1 MKKISFWTCVAV
13 VATSAALPVQDAMK
27 TPRLRDVRLKG
38 VPAAKMN
45 DLIRARLTSDFA
57 KLNVFAEAR
66 RAFVDRDDDVKGHG
80 GVWRGEFWGKQM
92 LSAARVAD
100 YLADPAFTKFVQEE
114 CHRLMATQDPDGY
127 LGSYKDK
134 ELVSI
139 TDPEQTRKTY
149 GWYPVWN
156 IWNRKYAMWGMLMAY
171 KATGDRE
178 IFASVERQMKQLI
191 GMLHRRNLK
200 LHDTGT
206 LTMHGLPSMSILKPL
221 VMLYEETGD
230 RAYLDFAAEML
241 PDWDRADGE
250 CPNFFRNAT
259 REPLHEWYPDP
270 SDWAKTYEFLSC
282 VDGLIEYYRA
292 TGDARCL
299 ETAKAIRDNLQRNE
313 LNVFGSVGFGDK
325 IIGASLYCNA
335 LNEVCDVIHW
345 IRLNVDLFLVT
356 GDVKYLDIVEVAYF
370 NGYLAGIWRGGAW
383 GPFFIRGHKRHSE
396 QRQCG
401 YAYNHCC
408 VNNLPRTFMDMASV
422 TVTRD
427 RKGTFHV
434 NFYQD
439 ASVEL
444 DGVRFEIAGNYPVGN
459 VVKVSVS
466 DPAAKVAS
474 GDRQG
479 RPREE
484 LGVPAVSRQR
494 PGQPRPHPELPHA
507 AGRLR
512 DARAARPRQVARDRQ
527 RPRRAGVRAGHQ
539 RQGLPRAGHATSGRR
554 PHVGP
559 LASRPHEGWRADD
572 LHEGLRLP
580 ERRRHGLRL
589 RRQPLLDLVLTPHHP
604 TRHENE
610 DLLCPSLGDS
620 SAGDVERRIGHRR
633 DV

>member
-1 MKKISFWTCVAV
+1 MWYTVRMKKTILLAVAV
-13 VATSAALPVQDAMK
+13 CAAFLMFGAEDAMK

-45 DLIRARLTSDFA
+45 DLIRERLTGDFA

-66 RAFVDRDDDVKGHG
+66 RAFVDRDDDCKGHG

-100 YLADPAFTKFVQEE
+100 YLADPAFTK
-114 CHRLMATQDPDGY
+114 
-127 LGSYKDK
+127 
-134 ELVSI
+134 
-139 TDPEQTRKTY
+139 PEQTRKTY

-408 VNNLPRTFMDMASV
+408 VNNQPAPHLHGHGLGHGHARPEGNLPRQLLPGRVGGTGRRPL
-422 TVTRD
+422 RD
-427 RKGTFHV
+427 RG
-434 NFYQD
+434 QLPGR
-439 ASVEL
+439 ERRE
-444 DGVRFEIAGNYPVGN
+444 GVGERPVGQGR
-459 VVKVSVS
+459 VPQAGLVPEDGRREDGGRLLAHVRHEHARRR
-466 DPAAKVAS
+466 PARGAS

-479 RPREE
+479 RSREE
-484 LGVPAVSRQR
+484 LGVPALSRQR
-494 PGQPRPHPELPHA
+494 AGQPRPHPELPH
-507 AGRLR
+507 

-539 RQGLPRAGHATSGRR
+539 RQGIPRKGHADPG
-554 PHVGP
+554 
-559 LASRPHEGWRADD
+559 
-572 LHEGLRLP
+572 
-580 ERRRHGLRL
+580 
-589 RRQPLLDLVLTPHHP
+589 
-604 TRHENE
+604 
-610 DLLCPSLGDS
+610 
-620 SAGDVERRIGHRR
+620 
-633 DV
+633 

>member
-1 MKKISFWTCVAV
+1 MKKISFWACVAV

-27 TPRLRDVRLKG
+27 TPRLRDVRLQG

-139 TDPEQTRKTY
+139 VDPEQTRKTY

-171 KATGDRE
+171 KTTGDKE
-178 IFASVERQMKQLI
+178 ILASVERQMKQLI

-230 RAYLDFAAEML
+230 RTYLDFAAEML

-259 REPLHEWYPDP
+259 REPLHEWYPAP

-325 IIGASLYCNA
+325 IIGA
-335 LNEVCDVIHW
+335 
-345 IRLNVDLFLVT
+345 
-356 GDVKYLDIVEVAYF
+356 
-370 NGYLAGIWRGGAW
+370 
-383 GPFFIRGHKRHSE
+383 
-396 QRQCG
+396 
-401 YAYNHCC
+401 
-408 VNNLPRTFMDMASV
+408 
-422 TVTRD
+422 
-427 RKGTFHV
+427 
-434 NFYQD
+434 
-439 ASVEL
+439 
-444 DGVRFEIAGNYPVGN
+444 
-459 VVKVSVS
+459 
-466 DPAAKVAS
+466 
-474 GDRQG
+474 
-479 RPREE
+479 
-484 LGVPAVSRQR
+484 
-494 PGQPRPHPELPHA
+494 
-507 AGRLR
+507 
-512 DARAARPRQVARDRQ
+512 
-527 RPRRAGVRAGHQ
+527 
-539 RQGLPRAGHATSGRR
+539 
-554 PHVGP
+554 
-559 LASRPHEGWRADD
+559 
-572 LHEGLRLP
+572 
-580 ERRRHGLRL
+580 
-589 RRQPLLDLVLTPHHP
+589 
-604 TRHENE
+604 
-610 DLLCPSLGDS
+610 
-620 SAGDVERRIGHRR
+620 
-633 DV
+633 